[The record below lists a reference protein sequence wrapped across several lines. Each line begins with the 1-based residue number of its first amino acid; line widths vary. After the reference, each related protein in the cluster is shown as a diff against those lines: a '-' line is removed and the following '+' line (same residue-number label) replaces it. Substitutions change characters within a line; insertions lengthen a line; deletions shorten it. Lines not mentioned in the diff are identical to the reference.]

1 MVMAVKVEN
10 VLKHMYR
17 SYTFDLHGLA
27 FQMHENNTKC
37 IIANYNSDDRKNWC
51 ETLVGY

>member
-1 MVMAVKVEN
+1 
-10 VLKHMYR
+10 MYW
-17 SYTFDLHGLA
+17 STCIVVIPMGTFDLHGLHGLA
-27 FQMHENNTKC
+27 FQMHENNAKC